1 MKAVEAKLLK
11 FLSNSNQ
18 FVIPI
23 YQRAYSWTEPECE
36 QLWND
41 IIRAGEHESVAAHF
55 MGSIVYIERDLYQ
68 VTSQLPLL
76 VIDGQQRLTT
86 VTLILEALARNLGD
100 LEPVEGF
107 SAKKIRSYYLRN
119 SVEEGER
126 SFKLILSQTDK
137 TSLLSI
143 LQQKVLPEDSSIR
156 IDQNFEYFDNK
167 IKALGQDIDKFCRGI
182 SKLMIVDIAL
192 TRGQDNPQLIF
203 ESMNSTGKKLSQADL
218 IRNYIL
224 MGLEQELQ
232 TALYEDHWR
241 PMEKKFGQV
250 SYSSNFDSFVRFYL
264 TMKLGEIPNK
274 SDVYEEFKKYSQQPE
289 TAEKGVQW
297 LVADIQQS
305 AYNYCSMALNKE
317 TDVELADAF
326 ADLRELNAGVAYPFL
341 LQVYSDY
348 KTGLIEK
355 VELLQIVR
363 LVEAYVFRR
372 AVCSIITNSMNKTFA
387 GMNKYI
393 VKEEYLESVQ
403 AHFLNLT
410 SYQRF
415 PDDDE
420 FRRDFEYRDLYQ
432 FRRNKYYLRR
442 LENYEHKE
450 KIQLDEYTIEHIMPQ
465 NENLSNEW
473 KDELGPDWED
483 IQKRYLH
490 TLGNLTLTRYNSE
503 YSDKPFQIKR
513 DMDGGFRASPVRL
526 NGDLKEL
533 ANWNR
538 DEIVKRAQRLSHVG
552 TEVWLRPTLS
562 SDILKSYRVAA
573 KSRETYKIEGFKHLS
588 VDSQMGSLFASL
600 EREILAIDECVT
612 EVPLKLYVAFKA
624 ETNFVDVVPRAN
636 SLVLTLNMNLD
647 ELVDPRKMA
656 IDITGMGKWGNGN
669 VRVELKT
676 EDKLAYVVGLIR
688 QSFDLQMNG
697 LDQ

>member
-55 MGSIVYIERDLYQ
+55 IGSIVYIERDLYQ

-624 ETNFVDVVPRAN
+624 ETNFVDVVPKAN

>member
-1 MKAVEAKLLK
+1 MKAVEAKLLQ

-41 IIRAGEHESVAAHF
+41 IMRAGDRDSVVAHF

-68 VTSQLPLL
+68 VTSQSPLL

-100 LEPVEGF
+100 SEPVEGF

-119 SVEEGER
+119 IVEEGER

-143 LQQKVLPEDSSIR
+143 LQQKSLPEDSSIR

-167 IKALGQDIDKFCRGI
+167 IKSLGQEIDKFCRGI

-203 ESMNSTGKKLSQADL
+203 ESMNSTGKELSQADL

-224 MGLEQELQ
+224 MGLEQEIQ
-232 TALYEDHWR
+232 TTLYEDHWR
-241 PMEKKFGQV
+241 PMEKRFGQA
-250 SYSSNFDSFVRFYL
+250 SYSSDFDSFVRFYL
-264 TMKLGEIPNK
+264 TMKLGEIPNI
-274 SDVYEEFKKYSQQPE
+274 SDVYEEFKKYSQEPE

-297 LVADIQQS
+297 LVADIQQN

-317 TDVELADAF
+317 TDADLADAF
-326 ADLRELNAGVAYPFL
+326 ADLRELNAGIAYPFL
-341 LQVYSDY
+341 LEVYADY
-348 KTGLIEK
+348 KTDLIKKE
-355 VELLQIVR
+355 ELLQIVR
-363 LVEAYVFRR
+363 LVESYVFRR
-372 AVCSIITNSMNKTFA
+372 AVCSIPTNSMNKTFA
-387 GMNKYI
+387 GMNKHI
-393 VKEEYLESVQ
+393 VKGKYLESVQ
-403 AHFLNLT
+403 AHLLNLS
-410 SYQRF
+410 SYRRF

-442 LENYEHKE
+442 LENHEHKE
-450 KIQLDEYTIEHIMPQ
+450 KIQLDDYTIEHIMPQ
-465 NENLSNEW
+465 NENLSKEW
-473 KDELGPDWED
+473 RDELGPDWEE

-503 YSDKPFQIKR
+503 YSDKPFQTKR
-513 DMDGGFRASPVRL
+513 DMDGGFKASPVRL
-526 NGDLKEL
+526 NSDLKEIP
-533 ANWNR
+533 NWTQNQ
-538 DEIVKRAQRLSHVG
+538 IVKRAQRLSKVG
-552 TEVWLRPTLS
+552 TEVWYRPALS
-562 SDILKSYRVAA
+562 SDVLKSYQVAA
-573 KSRETYKIEGFKHLS
+573 KNRETYQIEDFKHLT
-588 VDSQMGSLFASL
+588 VDSQMRNLFDSL
-600 EREILAIDECVT
+600 EREVLAIDECVT

-624 ETNFVDVVPRAN
+624 ETNFVDVIPKAK
-636 SLVLTLNMNLD
+636 SLGLTLNLNID

-656 IDITGMGKWGNGN
+656 TDITGMGKWGNGN
-669 VRVELKT
+669 VRVDLKSE
-676 EDKLAYVVGLIR
+676 EDLHYVIGLIR

>member
-624 ETNFVDVVPRAN
+624 ETNFVDVVPKAN